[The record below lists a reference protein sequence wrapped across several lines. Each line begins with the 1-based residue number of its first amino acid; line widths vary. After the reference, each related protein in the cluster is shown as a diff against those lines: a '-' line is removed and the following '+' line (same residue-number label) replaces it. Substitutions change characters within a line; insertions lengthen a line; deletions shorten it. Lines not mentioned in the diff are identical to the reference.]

1 MEKIKMTA
9 EDFKDLQ
16 DELERL
22 KTVGRKEI
30 AEKIKVAL
38 SFGDLSENSEYD
50 EAKSDQG
57 KMESRIN
64 ELEAT
69 LQNAEIID
77 DSVFDKDT
85 VNRSSCVRL
94 LDTDMNEEMEYKIV
108 GITKVNPMEGRISDE
123 SPLGKAIMGHRAGET
138 VVVEAPAG
146 TIEYK
151 ILEIMNED

>member
-138 VVVEAPAG
+138 VG
-146 TIEYK
+146 TASAR
-151 ILEIMNED
+151 LSCNALSHQR